1 MRVITWRYL
10 RIKLGWGN
18 EWRDRVEV
26 EWKRKERGKGK
37 KRAGKL
43 IRISVSWGF
52 FVSRSKMESSRTKV
66 GTRATDGHLDRSA
79 RLFLNAPLLS
89 WAVSKVSRVLGFPRG
104 DQYYWSRA
112 SQVFEKT
119 LFPRSFPAKYIYIYI
134 FFFIGRED
142 NDPSPALIALDGR
155 KWNSIFIRLRDFP
168 QGEGEEKGQPTHAIS
183 FHLWFF
189 VKAAPISDRDKI

>member
-52 FVSRSKMESSRTKV
+52 FVSKSKLESSRTKV

-89 WAVSKVSRVLGFPRG
+89 WAVSKVSRVLEVSLEEINTT
-104 DQYYWSRA
+104 DRA
-112 SQVFEKT
+112 RPKFLKKLCSPDPFQ
-119 LFPRSFPAKYIYIYI
+119 RNIYIYI
-134 FFFIGRED
+134 FSFLSAARITTHPLLSSRWMDANG
-142 NDPSPALIALDGR
+142 
-155 KWNSIFIRLRDFP
+155 IRY
-168 QGEGEEKGQPTHAIS
+168 S
-183 FHLWFF
+183 FG
-189 VKAAPISDRDKI
+189 